1 MGGWSSILLRRLKQ
15 VDIFSMTEIPL
26 FELQAV
32 GYEQRG
38 AKLLNDISWSIYPG
52 QHWVILGP
60 NGSGK
65 STLLKIATGYLWH
78 TSGKLLR
85 QGVELMD
92 LGSFRREIGWISS
105 DIIGLIP
112 DGETALE
119 TIVSGKF
126 AQFGLRYIQVSTPT
140 EEDFRRAA
148 HELERIGCAHLAQK
162 RFWMLSQGE
171 RQQVLIA
178 RTRMAG
184 PTLLVLDEPCA
195 GMDPGVRER
204 FLAWLELQLAD
215 PNFPTVLFSSH
226 HVEEVMPSFNNALI
240 MKDGRIHCA
249 GKLDDVINQSNLEAV
264 YQSPIHEI
272 RRHEGRQWPIW
283 KTSTNDH

>member
-1 MGGWSSILLRRLKQ
+1 MI
-15 VDIFSMTEIPL
+15 EIPL
-26 FELQAV
+26 FELQDV

-38 AKLLNDISWSIYPG
+38 AKLLNDISWSIFPG

-85 QGVELMD
+85 QGAELLD
-92 LGSFRREIGWISS
+92 LGSFRREIGWISA
-105 DIIGLIP
+105 DIIEQIP
-112 DGETALE
+112 NGETALE
-119 TIVSGKF
+119 TVVSGKF

-140 EEDFRRAA
+140 DEDFRSAA
-148 HELERIGCAHLAQK
+148 RELERISCAHLAKK

-178 RTRMAG
+178 RTRMAE

-204 FLAWLELQLAD
+204 FLHWLTGQLRE
-215 PNFPTVLFSSH
+215 PSFPTVLFTTH
-226 HVEEVMPSFNNALI
+226 HVEEIVPGFDRAILMREGSMHA
-240 MKDGRIHCA
+240 A
-249 GKLDDVINQSNLEAV
+249 GNTDDVVTQANLEDIF
-264 YQSPIHEI
+264 QTPISEMRHFEDRRWPLWSHSSP
-272 RRHEGRQWPIW
+272 
-283 KTSTNDH
+283 